1 MAQQENKV
9 DLYRVGVIVF
19 VALAVL
25 TIIEFYAAE
34 WNSVVLLFLMALA
47 KGALIVHYYMNISR
61 LWREESH

>member
-1 MAQQENKV
+1 VAQQENKV
-9 DLYRVGVIVF
+9 DHYRVGVIVF

-34 WNSVVLLFLMALA
+34 WNSAVLLFLMALG

>member
-9 DLYRVGVIVF
+9 DRYRLGVIVF

-34 WNSVVLLFLMALA
+34 LNSAVLIFLMALG
-47 KGALIVHYYMNISR
+47 KGVLIVHYYMNISR